1 VLLVGDADV
10 DALGG
15 HAGGVETVLIRH
27 QRTIAPAV
35 TAVCWRAVDSPAE
48 AYAVVRSR
56 LLD

>member
-1 VLLVGDADV
+1 
-10 DALGG
+10 
-15 HAGGVETVLIRH
+15 VETVLIRH

-35 TAVCWRAVDSPAE
+35 TAVCWRAVASPAE